1 MKIMLNFLIVDELI
15 KDGLKED
22 MPFGDVTTNSI
33 ISDSST
39 CCVSLYSKEDGI
51 ICGLTVFNRVF
62 EILGDVTFNTTV
74 KDSDHVKNGQ
84 KIGELSGNTRK
95 VLMGERIALN
105 LLQRMSGIAT
115 TTMSFAI
122 EVYETNA
129 KVVDTRKIT
138 PLYRHIDKYSVLC
151 GGGENHRF
159 SLSDSI
165 LIKDNHIDAAGGI
178 TNAITLARKNA
189 SFTTKIEVETETK
202 EDVIEAINSKA
213 DIIMLDN
220 MTPSFVKE
228 MVKLIDNRAIIECSG
243 NITLENIREYAITGV
258 DYISVGALTH
268 SFKVLDISL
277 KHLVLKD

>member
-1 MKIMLNFLIVDELI
+1 MLNYLIIDNLI
-15 KDGLKED
+15 KDGLNED
-22 MPFGDVTTNSI
+22 MPFGDITTNSI
-33 ISDSST
+33 IDEKSNCT
-39 CCVSLYSKEDGI
+39 VNLYIKENGI
-51 ICGLTVFNRVF
+51 ICGLPVFKRVF
-62 EILGDVTFNTTV
+62 DLIGKVEVNLTVTDGDKV
-74 KDSDHVKNGQ
+74 SSGQ
-84 KIGELSGNTRK
+84 KIGELIGNTRN

-115 TTMSFAI
+115 TTNLYASK
-122 EVYETNA
+122 VYGTHS

-151 GGGENHRF
+151 GGGKNHRF

-165 LIKDNHIDAAGGI
+165 LIKDNHIDAAGSI
-178 TNAITLARKNA
+178 TNAVKLAKEHA

-202 EDVIEAINSKA
+202 EDVLEAIAAKA

-220 MTPSFVKE
+220 MAPE
-228 MVKLIDNRAIIECSG
+228 MVKSMVELIDGKAITEASG
-243 NITLENIREYAITGV
+243 NMSLDTISEYAKSGV

-277 KHLVLKD
+277 KNLTLL

>member
-1 MKIMLNFLIVDELI
+1 MLNFLIVDQLI
-15 KDGLKED
+15 KDGLMED

-33 ISDSST
+33 ISESST
-39 CCVSLYSKEDGI
+39 CSVSLYAKEDGI
-51 ICGLTVFNRVF
+51 ICGLPVFNRVF
-62 EILGDVTFNTTV
+62 EILGDVTFNTTFE
-74 KDSDHVKNGQ
+74 DSDDVTNGQ

-115 TTMSFAI
+115 TTKQFTNEIAG
-122 EVYETNA
+122 TNA

-151 GGGENHRF
+151 GGGANHRF

-178 TNAITLARKNA
+178 ENAVALARKNC

-220 MTPSFVKE
+220 MTPSYAKE
-228 MVKLIDNRAIIECSG
+228 MVKLISSKAIVECSG
-243 NITLENIREYAITGV
+243 NMTLDNIRSYAETGV
-258 DYISVGALTH
+258 DFISVGALTH

-277 KHLVLKD
+277 KHLVLNK